1 MAKDIKFSED
11 ARRSMLRG
19 VDALANAVKVTL
31 GPKGRNVVLE
41 KKFGSPLITNDGVTI
56 AKEIELEDAFENMGA
71 QLVKEV
77 ATKTNDV
84 AGDGTTTAT
93 VLAQALIT
101 EGLKNVT
108 AGASPIGIRKGIDK
122 AVKAAVAELQSIS
135 KPVETKQSIAQVA
148 AISAADEEVGELI
161 AEAMEK
167 VGKDGVITVEESRGF
182 ATELEVVEGMQFD
195 RGYISPYMITDT
207 DKMEA
212 VLDNPYILIT
222 DKKISSTQDILPL
235 LEKIVQQGKPLVLI
249 AEDIEGEALA
259 MLVVNKLRGT
269 FNAVAVKAPGF
280 GDRRKAMLQD
290 IAALTGGQLITEE
303 LGLDLKSAV
312 VEQLGTAR
320 QIRVT
325 KENTIIVD
333 GAGNK
338 SDIDARVSQIRTQL
352 EETTSEFDKE
362 KLQERL
368 AKLSGGVAVIKVG
381 AATETE
387 LKERKL
393 RIEDALNATRA
404 AVEEGIVSGGG
415 TALMNVYSAVAAVA
429 LSGDEQTGVNIVL
442 RALEAPIRTIAAN
455 AGEEGSVIVERLKKE
470 QTGIGFNA
478 ATGEWV
484 NMIEAGIV
492 DPAKVTRY
500 ALQNA
505 ASVAAMFLTT
515 EAVIADK
522 PEPAGAGGGMPD
534 MGGMGGMGGM
544 M

>member
-1 MAKDIKFSED
+1 M
-11 ARRSMLRG
+11 
-19 VDALANAVKVTL
+19 
-31 GPKGRNVVLE
+31 
-41 KKFGSPLITNDGVTI
+41 
-56 AKEIELEDAFENMGA
+56 
-71 QLVKEV
+71 
-77 ATKTNDV
+77 
-84 AGDGTTTAT
+84 
-93 VLAQALIT
+93 
-101 EGLKNVT
+101 
-108 AGASPIGIRKGIDK
+108 
-122 AVKAAVAELQSIS
+122 
-135 KPVETKQSIAQVA
+135 
-148 AISAADEEVGELI
+148 
-161 AEAMEK
+161 
-167 VGKDGVITVEESRGF
+167 
-182 ATELEVVEGMQFD
+182 
-195 RGYISPYMITDT
+195 
-207 DKMEA
+207 
-212 VLDNPYILIT
+212 
-222 DKKISSTQDILPL
+222 PL

-455 AGEEGSVIVERLKKE
+455 AGEEGSVIVERLKKNK
-470 QTGIGFNA
+470 QASAST
-478 ATGEWV
+478 
-484 NMIEAGIV
+484 
-492 DPAKVTRY
+492 
-500 ALQNA
+500 LQL
-505 ASVAAMFLTT
+505 ASGLT
-515 EAVIADK
+515 
-522 PEPAGAGGGMPD
+522 
-534 MGGMGGMGGM
+534 
-544 M
+544 

>member
-1 MAKDIKFSED
+1 M
-11 ARRSMLRG
+11 
-19 VDALANAVKVTL
+19 
-31 GPKGRNVVLE
+31 
-41 KKFGSPLITNDGVTI
+41 
-56 AKEIELEDAFENMGA
+56 
-71 QLVKEV
+71 
-77 ATKTNDV
+77 
-84 AGDGTTTAT
+84 
-93 VLAQALIT
+93 
-101 EGLKNVT
+101 
-108 AGASPIGIRKGIDK
+108 
-122 AVKAAVAELQSIS
+122 
-135 KPVETKQSIAQVA
+135 
-148 AISAADEEVGELI
+148 
-161 AEAMEK
+161 
-167 VGKDGVITVEESRGF
+167 
-182 ATELEVVEGMQFD
+182 
-195 RGYISPYMITDT
+195 
-207 DKMEA
+207 
-212 VLDNPYILIT
+212 
-222 DKKISSTQDILPL
+222 PL

-455 AGEEGSVIVERLKKE
+455 AGEEGSVIVERLKKNKQE
-470 QTGIGFNA
+470 SAST
-478 ATGEWV
+478 
-484 NMIEAGIV
+484 
-492 DPAKVTRY
+492 
-500 ALQNA
+500 LQL
-505 ASVAAMFLTT
+505 ASGLT
-515 EAVIADK
+515 
-522 PEPAGAGGGMPD
+522 
-534 MGGMGGMGGM
+534 
-544 M
+544 

>member
-1 MAKDIKFSED
+1 
-11 ARRSMLRG
+11 
-19 VDALANAVKVTL
+19 
-31 GPKGRNVVLE
+31 
-41 KKFGSPLITNDGVTI
+41 
-56 AKEIELEDAFENMGA
+56 MGA

-135 KPVETKQSIAQVA
+135 KPIDSKQSIAQVA

-167 VGKDGVITVEESRGF
+167 VGKDGVITVEESKGF

-455 AGEEGSVIVERLKKE
+455 AGEEGSVIVERLKKNK
-470 QTGIGFNA
+470 QASAST
-478 ATGEWV
+478 
-484 NMIEAGIV
+484 
-492 DPAKVTRY
+492 
-500 ALQNA
+500 LQL
-505 ASVAAMFLTT
+505 ASGLT
-515 EAVIADK
+515 
-522 PEPAGAGGGMPD
+522 
-534 MGGMGGMGGM
+534 
-544 M
+544 

>member
-1 MAKDIKFSED
+1 M
-11 ARRSMLRG
+11 
-19 VDALANAVKVTL
+19 
-31 GPKGRNVVLE
+31 
-41 KKFGSPLITNDGVTI
+41 
-56 AKEIELEDAFENMGA
+56 
-71 QLVKEV
+71 
-77 ATKTNDV
+77 
-84 AGDGTTTAT
+84 
-93 VLAQALIT
+93 
-101 EGLKNVT
+101 
-108 AGASPIGIRKGIDK
+108 
-122 AVKAAVAELQSIS
+122 
-135 KPVETKQSIAQVA
+135 
-148 AISAADEEVGELI
+148 
-161 AEAMEK
+161 
-167 VGKDGVITVEESRGF
+167 
-182 ATELEVVEGMQFD
+182 
-195 RGYISPYMITDT
+195 
-207 DKMEA
+207 
-212 VLDNPYILIT
+212 
-222 DKKISSTQDILPL
+222 PL

>member
-1 MAKDIKFSED
+1 M
-11 ARRSMLRG
+11 
-19 VDALANAVKVTL
+19 
-31 GPKGRNVVLE
+31 
-41 KKFGSPLITNDGVTI
+41 
-56 AKEIELEDAFENMGA
+56 
-71 QLVKEV
+71 
-77 ATKTNDV
+77 
-84 AGDGTTTAT
+84 
-93 VLAQALIT
+93 
-101 EGLKNVT
+101 
-108 AGASPIGIRKGIDK
+108 
-122 AVKAAVAELQSIS
+122 
-135 KPVETKQSIAQVA
+135 
-148 AISAADEEVGELI
+148 
-161 AEAMEK
+161 
-167 VGKDGVITVEESRGF
+167 
-182 ATELEVVEGMQFD
+182 
-195 RGYISPYMITDT
+195 
-207 DKMEA
+207 
-212 VLDNPYILIT
+212 
-222 DKKISSTQDILPL
+222 
-235 LEKIVQQGKPLVLI
+235 I

-470 QTGIGFNA
+470 QTGVGFNA